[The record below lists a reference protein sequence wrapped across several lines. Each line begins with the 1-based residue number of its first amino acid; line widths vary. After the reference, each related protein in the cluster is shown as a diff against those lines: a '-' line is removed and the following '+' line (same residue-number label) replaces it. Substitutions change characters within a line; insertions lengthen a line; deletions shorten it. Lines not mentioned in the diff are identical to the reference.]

1 MACRRRHDPCRLVAH
16 RCPDLT
22 VEVRIYAESRRGS
35 LGKQPSCRGEIAL
48 HLRSPGR
55 FDLRKSRQ
63 ATTSSGAGADPA
75 RRTSW
80 TSVFNKFRQQIPSLY
95 RIPSESGCPE
105 LPRGESC
112 CTGLPGCTGVSCGP
126 GSLNCGVIGFGTS
139 AGTPLSPPR
148 AGCGVDPPDRGA
160 AHAGWVS
167 RNTTARKV

>member
-1 MACRRRHDPCRLVAH
+1 MRKAGVDHLATTKLPRR
-16 RCPDLT
+16 
-22 VEVRIYAESRRGS
+22 SRASPPFTR
-35 LGKQPSCRGEIAL
+35 PI
-48 HLRSPGR
+48 RSPQKTVR
-55 FDLRKSRQ
+55 CLRLDRRKSRQ
-63 ATTSSGAGADPA
+63 ATAS
-75 RRTSW
+75 RRSRPRPPNQLD
-80 TSVFNKFRQQIPSLY
+80 FCLQQIPSLY

-167 RNTTARKV
+167 RNTTARKANGRWTLMVNS